1 MTRFP
6 RLRALAA
13 VAASAALVTGC
24 TTLPNNTEPQAI
36 RSFEPQIEED
46 SDLGPQP
53 GREADLLLRDFYTA
67 SAHPTQDYQVA
78 RSYLAKDTAQ
88 QWDPH
93 ESILVVNRIDQI
105 GRAHV

>member
-53 GREADLLLRDFYTA
+53 G
-67 SAHPTQDYQVA
+67 SPTCCCATSTPPA
-78 RSYLAKDTAQ
+78 RTRPRTIRWPGPIWRGHRPAVGPARV
-88 QWDPH
+88 DPGGQPH
-93 ESILVVNRIDQI
+93 RPRHRRRVDQ
-105 GRAHV
+105 